1 MDGNYIKELSKD
13 SFSSV
18 GLLHLNKISM
28 KDCKIQKI
36 DDNAFSKL
44 KILTHINLDRNNI
57 SKLPAKLFDGNE
69 RLQSIILSNNQI
81 SSLVAN
87 QFPPLRA
94 LKKIDLSN
102 SELRTINVKSF
113 LNLGESL
120 ETVNLHGN
128 QLQTVK
134 EKTFTHLIGLKV
146 INGLVIWAVIWC
158 QKVTFVSLTSWRLC
172 QCGVYWVSFS
182 QWLGLPH
189 CWLILTINFSL
200 G

>member
-44 KILTHINLDRNNI
+44 KILTDINLDRNNI

-69 RLQSIILSNNQI
+69 RLQSIILSNNKI
-81 SSLVAN
+81 STLVAN

-113 LNLGESL
+113 LNLGDSL

-128 QLQTVK
+128 NLQTVK
-134 EKTFTHLIGLKV
+134 ERTFTHLIGLKGMTAWLDLSDSLHLG
-146 INGLVIWAVIWC
+146 GLVIWCRETHIC
-158 QKVTFVSLTSWRLC
+158 QLDSPEIVSVWGL
-172 QCGVYWVSFS
+172 
-182 QWLGLPH
+182 LGL
-189 CWLILTINFSL
+189 I
-200 G
+200 